1 MLHHLSVTAEHSP
14 ELLER
19 VLRVMRHRGFSV
31 QNMQM
36 ELDPELQQV
45 QLQVAVASERA
56 IVLLTNQ
63 LAKLIGVTDVAL
75 LEQAAS
81 VKTEAKLVAI

>member
-1 MLHHLSVTAEHSP
+1 MMLHHLTVTAQHSP

-36 ELDPELQQV
+36 HLNLQTQQV
-45 QLQVAVASERA
+45 ELQVAVASERA
-56 IVLLTNQ
+56 INLLTTQ
-63 LAKLIGVTDVAL
+63 LTKLIGVTAVQLVKQVA
-75 LEQAAS
+75 EP
-81 VKTEAKLVAI
+81 KLAVV

>member
-1 MLHHLSVTAEHSP
+1 MLHHLTVTAQHSP

-36 ELDPELQQV
+36 NLDSELQQV
-45 QLQVAVASERA
+45 ELQVALESERA
-56 IVLLTNQ
+56 IALLTAQ
-63 LAKLIGVTDVAL
+63 LSKLIGVTSVAVS
-75 LEQAAS
+75 ERA
-81 VKTEAKLVAI
+81 VEPKLAVV

>member
-1 MLHHLSVTAEHSP
+1 MLHHLTVTAQHSP

-36 ELDPELQQV
+36 NLDSDNQQV
-45 QLQVAVASERA
+45 ELHVAVASERA
-56 IVLLTNQ
+56 IALLTAQ
-63 LAKLIGVTDVAL
+63 LTKLIGVTAVSLTDRTA
-75 LEQAAS
+75 EP
-81 VKTEAKLVAI
+81 KLAVV

>member
-36 ELDPELQQV
+36 NLATDTREVEM
-45 QLQVAVASERA
+45 QVALASERA
-56 IVLLTNQ
+56 IELLINQ
-63 LAKLIGVTDVAL
+63 LAKLIGVTSVQV
-75 LEQAAS
+75 LEQAS
-81 VKTEAKLVAI
+81 EAKLVAV